1 MSALRTKII
10 RGAQRAAGVIDD
22 VASIVSPT
30 WAARREYVRQARKVR
45 ARYDGGTSGRRAEN
59 WLSGHGSANA
69 QIAPFVRV
77 LRSRARDLVRNN
89 EYARRAK
96 TVYQSNVIGTGI
108 KPVYKE
114 NEELSRLLRQYIGGG
129 DNGIWKPLPDAEMRK
144 SLFAIERL
152 AEGERIESGEM
163 FIKREWR
170 TRRQMDEMGLP
181 VPFQMRCLE
190 PEFLDETIDGEQ
202 PNGNLAVRGVEV
214 DDFGR
219 IVAYHFYEEH
229 PYGHLGSGSLKSQR
243 VDADD
248 VIHIYDE
255 ERAGQV
261 RGVTRFAPVML
272 KMRDYSEY
280 EDVQLVRQKIAAS
293 FVAFMRRPHGGAKV
307 TADGDSDTEMQI
319 RPGMVRELPP
329 GYDIEFGKPPGV
341 DGFKDFSQVTLQSI
355 ATGMDVPY
363 EDLTGDN
370 SQVSFISGR
379 LARISFDMTNDV
391 LQEEVWGPK
400 FCWKFDRWFREGA
413 AMVGVRNA
421 LDGGGI
427 RADRARWNTPNR
439 KMLDPGAETTAIIRK
454 IRGGVNSWQD
464 EVRQT
469 GRDPDEV
476 LREYVE
482 DKERFDEL
490 GIILDSDP
498 RKTTQAGLTPTIVTE
513 EFREE
518 HTEEGEEE

>member
-10 RGAQRAAGVIDD
+10 RGAHRAAQVVDD

-45 ARYDGGTSGRRAEN
+45 ARYDGGTSGRRSSS
-59 WLSGHGSANA
+59 WLSRDGSANA

-96 TVYQSNVIGTGI
+96 TIYQSNVIGTGI
-108 KPVYKE
+108 RPVYKE
-114 NEELSRLLRQYIGGG
+114 NDELNLLLRQYIGGG

-144 SLFAIERL
+144 SLFSMQRL

-202 PNGNLAVRGVEV
+202 PNGNFAVRGVEV
-214 DDFGR
+214 DGFGR

-243 VDADD
+243 VDAED

-261 RGVTRFAPVML
+261 RGVTRYAPVML
-272 KMRDYSEY
+272 KMRDYSQY

-293 FVAFMRRPHGGAKV
+293 FVALLRRPHGGAKV
-307 TADGDSDTEMQI
+307 TADGHSENEMQI
-319 RPGMVRELPP
+319 KPGMIRELPP
-329 GYDIEFGKPPGV
+329 GYDVEFGRPPGV
-341 DGFKDFSQVTLQSI
+341 DGFKDFSQVTLHSI
-355 ATGMDVPY
+355 ATGLDVTY
-363 EDLTGDN
+363 EQLTSDY
-370 SQVSFISGR
+370 SEVSFISGR
-379 LARISFDMTNDV
+379 MGRIEFDLMVDV
-391 LQEEVWGPK
+391 LQQEVWGPK

-439 KMLDPGAETTAIIRK
+439 KMLDPGAETTAITRK
-454 IRGGVNSWQD
+454 VRSGINSWQD

-476 LREYVE
+476 LREYAE
-482 DKERFDEL
+482 DVERFEEHGLIFD
-490 GIILDSDP
+490 IDP
-498 RKTTQAGLTPTIVTE
+498 RVRTQAGNPIE
-513 EFREE
+513 I
-518 HTEEGEEE
+518 GE